1 MTLANLII
9 AALLLLNIVV
19 TYVPIRRDPIT
30 GWNFA
35 VGWIVSELA
44 GQILAVY
51 VVVTGILVVFGG
63 WRGSLGLA
71 ALILNVLVVLGLGGL
86 LISALSARRAVEKA
100 LEGIPGFGV
109 SISKDEHRP
118 RWGRWWRIARAIP
131 LPSRDLE
138 IIKNVS
144 YADDGLKAHRLDII
158 KSKITTSN
166 APVLLYIH
174 GGSWVLGD
182 KREQGKPMMF
192 ELAARGWV
200 CVTANYRL
208 SPKNT
213 WPDHIVDVM
222 KAIAWVKEH
231 IAEHGG
237 DPNFV
242 AISGGS
248 AGGHL
253 CALAALA
260 HDDPAFKWGFE
271 EADTSVV
278 ACVPFYGVHDMTAT
292 KEVGGRYGKGL
303 KVLLEREVMKE
314 KMSDH
319 PALFEAASPLHRVRA
334 DAPPFLVFH
343 GVNDTLVP
351 IAVPRAFVP
360 ALRAVSSQPVGY
372 VELPLAQ
379 HAFDVMAS
387 PRCSATTMGVVA
399 FLEALR
405 TRTS

>member
-1 MTLANLII
+1 MALASLII
-9 AALLLLNIVV
+9 AVLVFICVV
-19 TYVPIRRDPIT
+19 FTFLPIRRDPIT

-44 GQILAVY
+44 GQLLVLFAII
-51 VVVTGILVVFGG
+51 TGILAVFGG
-63 WRGSLGLA
+63 WRGPIGLT
-71 ALILNVLVVLGLGGL
+71 ALVIDVLIYVGLVTL
-86 LISALSARRAVEKA
+86 LISGFSARHTVGKA
-100 LEGIPGFGV
+100 LEEIPGFSV
-109 SISKDEHRP
+109 SISNDEHRP
-118 RWGRWWRIARAIP
+118 RWGRWWRVARAIP
-131 LPSRDLE
+131 LPSRDLDV
-138 IIKNVS
+138 IKNVS
-144 YADDGLKAHRLDII
+144 YAEDGVKAHRLDII

-174 GGSWVLGD
+174 GGAWVLGD

-208 SPKNT
+208 SPKST

-222 KAIAWVKEH
+222 LAIAWVKEH
-231 IAEHGG
+231 IADYGG
-237 DPNFV
+237 DPDFV

-260 HDDPAFKWGFE
+260 FDDPAFKPGFE
-271 EADTSVV
+271 GVDTSVA
-278 ACVPFYGVHDMTAT
+278 ACIPFYGVHDMTAH
-292 KEVGGRYGKGL
+292 KEIGGRYGKGL
-303 KVLLEREVMKE
+303 KVLLEREVMKTKLSE
-314 KMSDH
+314 A
-319 PALFEAASPLHRVRA
+319 PALFEAASPLHRVRP

-351 IAVPRAFVP
+351 VAVPRAFVP
-360 ALRAVSSQPVGY
+360 ALRNVSSQPVGY

-387 PRCSATTMGVVA
+387 PRCSATTTGVVA

-405 TRTS
+405 AQTQ